1 MKVVHD
7 EDLSLLHSYTQ
18 PIAKKIAKDFSK
30 KIIDE
35 MTQYL
40 AHDDKFGDLT
50 YTGAMTFINTVGT
63 NVFLRI
69 FDFSCHIGK
78 QFPDVGHCSREIFE
92 ELIAGLRIMANYPEE
107 SKTEYAGGIKKIS
120 IKED

>member
-7 EDLSLLHSYTQ
+7 EELSLLHSYTQ
-18 PIAKKIAKDFSK
+18 PIAKKLAADFSK
-30 KIIDE
+30 QIID
-35 MTQYL
+35 QIGKYL
-40 AHDDKFGDLT
+40 AHDPKFGDLT

-63 NVFLRI
+63 SLLVRI
-69 FDFSCHIGK
+69 FDYSCYIGK

-92 ELIAGLRIMANYPEE
+92 EILAGLRILAEFPEQDKKEYP
-107 SKTEYAGGIKKIS
+107 GGIKKIN